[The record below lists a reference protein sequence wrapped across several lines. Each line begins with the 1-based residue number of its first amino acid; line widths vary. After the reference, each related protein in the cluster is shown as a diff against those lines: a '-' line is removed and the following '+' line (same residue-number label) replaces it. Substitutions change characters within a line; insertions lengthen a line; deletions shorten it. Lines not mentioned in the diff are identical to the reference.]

1 MIDPEA
7 DGGRGKQVR
16 LAVVGPCSSGKSTLA
31 ARLEAAGFE
40 VRKPAQEH
48 SYVANM
54 WQRISKPDLLIY
66 LDVDYPT
73 SLQRRPYIDGGPER
87 VDIQNQRLA
96 HARAWCDVYLDTV
109 GLTPDQVFEQ
119 VMRSLQPLI
128 PR

>member
-7 DGGRGKQVR
+7 DRSRGKKIR

-31 ARLEAAGFE
+31 ARLEKVGFE

-66 LDVDYPT
+66 LDVDYAA
-73 SLQRRPYIDGGPER
+73 SLQRRPHIDGGPQR
-87 VDIQNQRLA
+87 LDVQKQRLA
-96 HARAWCDVYLDTV
+96 HARAQCDVYLDTV
-109 GLTPDQVFEQ
+109 GLTPEEVFDQV
-119 VMRSLQPLI
+119 LQALKPLTGK
-128 PR
+128 

>member
-7 DGGRGKQVR
+7 EGSRGKKVR

-31 ARLEAAGFE
+31 SRLEAVGFE

-66 LDVDYPT
+66 LDVDYST
-73 SLQRRPYIDGGPER
+73 SLQRRPGIDGGPER
-87 VDIQNQRLA
+87 VEIQNQRLA
-96 HARAWCDVYLDTV
+96 HARSRCDVYLDTV
-109 GLTPDQVFEQ
+109 GLTPEQVFDQ
-119 VMRSLQPLI
+119 VMRALQPLT
-128 PR
+128 